1 VNTAGVIPIIF
12 AQSIMFAPQTLISF
26 FPNVEWLQELGTYF
40 NPGAWVYSVVYGLII
55 VFFAFFYTAI
65 VFNPIDLAENMKK
78 YGGYIPGIRPG
89 KRTSDYIDKVLT
101 RITLPG
107 AIFFAVV
114 AILPYIIIQQVNVQ
128 YYFGGTGLL
137 IVVGVALDTLQQIE
151 SHLIMRHYEGFMKRG
166 RIRGRSM

>member
-1 VNTAGVIPIIF
+1 
-12 AQSIMFAPQTLISF
+12 M
-26 FPNVEWLQELGTYF
+26 
-40 NPGAWVYSVVYGLII
+40 
-55 VFFAFFYTAI
+55 
-65 VFNPIDLAENMKK
+65 FNPIDLAENMKK

-107 AIFFAVV
+107 AMFFAVV
-114 AILPYIIIQQVNVQ
+114 AILPYIILGQINVQ

-137 IVVGVALDTLQQIE
+137 IIVGVALDTLQQIE